1 MSSDKPKSINSLMAH
16 MRNTHGISIKG
27 SSHKRKLRNIG
38 YYHGFKGYRFIGT
51 PNNTIAFGSFD
62 EILAIYDFDKKLKTL
77 LYPHIMF
84 IETALKNYVL
94 EVILEESKSFN
105 FNDVYQNLL
114 TGFKNH
120 PIGSANYSKS
130 IKNRLAVRDIVYREL
145 TSNYDRL
152 PVKHYCDKDESV
164 PMWAIFE
171 VLNLGQFGFFT
182 SCLSDNVKI
191 KVSHELGLPPQCNT
205 GGSLLPVIVF
215 TLKDIRNS
223 IAHNNVIFDARF
235 KSGDVKRSLSRC
247 LEMSTSIQN
256 ITFGNIF
263 DYIILV
269 VYILKCLR
277 VSKSEINK
285 LVSSFEEMTEQLR
298 RSVPVQ
304 IYSRII
310 PTNTRR
316 DLVKLSIFVRS

>member
-1 MSSDKPKSINSLMAH
+1 
-16 MRNTHGISIKG
+16 
-27 SSHKRKLRNIG
+27 
-38 YYHGFKGYRFIGT
+38 
-51 PNNTIAFGSFD
+51 
-62 EILAIYDFDKKLKTL
+62 
-77 LYPHIMF
+77 MF

-223 IAHNNVIFDARF
+223 IAHNIVIFDARF

>member
-1 MSSDKPKSINSLMAH
+1 
-16 MRNTHGISIKG
+16 
-27 SSHKRKLRNIG
+27 
-38 YYHGFKGYRFIGT
+38 
-51 PNNTIAFGSFD
+51 
-62 EILAIYDFDKKLKTL
+62 
-77 LYPHIMF
+77 
-84 IETALKNYVL
+84 
-94 EVILEESKSFN
+94 
-105 FNDVYQNLL
+105 
-114 TGFKNH
+114 
-120 PIGSANYSKS
+120 
-130 IKNRLAVRDIVYREL
+130 
-145 TSNYDRL
+145 
-152 PVKHYCDKDESV
+152 
-164 PMWAIFE
+164 
-171 VLNLGQFGFFT
+171 
-182 SCLSDNVKI
+182 
-191 KVSHELGLPPQCNT
+191 
-205 GGSLLPVIVF
+205 VIVF

>member
-1 MSSDKPKSINSLMAH
+1 M
-16 MRNTHGISIKG
+16 
-27 SSHKRKLRNIG
+27 
-38 YYHGFKGYRFIGT
+38 
-51 PNNTIAFGSFD
+51 
-62 EILAIYDFDKKLKTL
+62 
-77 LYPHIMF
+77 
-84 IETALKNYVL
+84 
-94 EVILEESKSFN
+94 
-105 FNDVYQNLL
+105 
-114 TGFKNH
+114 
-120 PIGSANYSKS
+120 
-130 IKNRLAVRDIVYREL
+130 
-145 TSNYDRL
+145 
-152 PVKHYCDKDESV
+152 
-164 PMWAIFE
+164 
-171 VLNLGQFGFFT
+171 
-182 SCLSDNVKI
+182 KI